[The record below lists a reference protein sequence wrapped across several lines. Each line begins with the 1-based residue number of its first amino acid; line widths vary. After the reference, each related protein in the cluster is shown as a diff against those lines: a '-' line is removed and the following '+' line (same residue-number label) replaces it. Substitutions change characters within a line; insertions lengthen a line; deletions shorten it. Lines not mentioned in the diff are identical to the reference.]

1 MKFKHWSMQ
10 SQIFS
15 VILVVF
21 AAGQGIGFLLF
32 SGERS
37 LAIQA
42 ALGAEAAGRAAN
54 VTRLIENAP
63 ISLHDEI
70 IAAATSPLIKFS
82 RSERPSVFDGEHHDD
97 QAVEMRIRALLN
109 DPFSRDIRVEVHEVE
124 TSVLPVPNLSPE
136 LAELH
141 ADMMRGTLS
150 AIELEI
156 SIALDGGGWLNVET
170 RFERPPWQIEN
181 STIATFLISISL
193 VMLAV
198 FLFIF
203 FWITRPLAVLQSA
216 ADKFGRG
223 EGIPKLKESGPPEV
237 RSLNR
242 TFAKMRERISKFV
255 TDRTMMLAALAHDL
269 RSPMTALRVH
279 AEMIAD
285 HNLRESII
293 RSTDEM
299 SDMLDATMIY
309 ARGVGHDE
317 ETVTVDLNELMF
329 EASGQGQEIN
339 IHKTAPVIISVRKL
353 AMKRA
358 FRNLIENAQRYGSNA
373 SVSWVPL
380 DDGVEIYFDDDGPGI
395 PAEML
400 EHVFDPF
407 VRVEQSRSRMTGGH
421 GLGLSIVK
429 GIVLLHGGTVDLKN
443 RDKGGL
449 RASVFLP
456 FSTSAHR

>member
-1 MKFKHWSMQ
+1 
-10 SQIFS
+10 
-15 VILVVF
+15 
-21 AAGQGIGFLLF
+21 
-32 SGERS
+32 
-37 LAIQA
+37 
-42 ALGAEAAGRAAN
+42 
-54 VTRLIENAP
+54 
-63 ISLHDEI
+63 
-70 IAAATSPLIKFS
+70 
-82 RSERPSVFDGEHHDD
+82 
-97 QAVEMRIRALLN
+97 
-109 DPFSRDIRVEVHEVE
+109 
-124 TSVLPVPNLSPE
+124 
-136 LAELH
+136 
-141 ADMMRGTLS
+141 
-150 AIELEI
+150 
-156 SIALDGGGWLNVET
+156 
-170 RFERPPWQIEN
+170 
-181 STIATFLISISL
+181 
-193 VMLAV
+193 MLAV
-198 FLFIF
+198 FFFIL
-203 FWITRPLAVLQSA
+203 FWIMRPLAILQSA

-223 EGIPKLKESGPPEV
+223 EGILKLDEAGPEEV

-279 AEMIAD
+279 AEMVTD

-299 SDMLDATMIY
+299 SNMLDATMTY

-317 ETVTVDLNELMF
+317 ETVEVDLNKLISET
-329 EASGQGQEIN
+329 SGQGQEIN
-339 IHKTAPVIISVRKL
+339 ITKTAPVLISVRKL

-373 SVSWVPL
+373 SVTWAPL

-429 GIVLLHGGTVDLKN
+429 GIVLSHGGTVDLKN